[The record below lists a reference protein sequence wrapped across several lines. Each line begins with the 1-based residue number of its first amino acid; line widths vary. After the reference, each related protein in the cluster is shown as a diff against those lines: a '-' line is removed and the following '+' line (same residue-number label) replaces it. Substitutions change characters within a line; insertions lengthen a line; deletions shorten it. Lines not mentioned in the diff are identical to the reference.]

1 MHLRFNDDRATT
13 QVARHHLMAELMLV
27 SRLNTIVLRNKIDDN
42 QCMPMLPTICRSSKP
57 PPWMEL
63 AAGSHKKRNTQEPVK
78 TCNCAR

>member
-42 QCMPMLPTICRSSKP
+42 SVYAYAPDHMQIFQASSLDGVGRRQP
-57 PPWMEL
+57 
-63 AAGSHKKRNTQEPVK
+63 QEEK
-78 TCNCAR
+78 YTRACQDL